1 MIGLCALEGLLG
13 REVAMNTPLISVI
26 IVIALIVG
34 STLSVMNK
42 ACKSGHHAWA
52 PQCPP
57 YGIILKLSRRPDC
70 DCRPEPRATVLARN
84 APCFIA
90 HKHLAAM
97 SALPPKADIGTQSSN
112 VRFVP
117 KADIWH
123 C

>member
-34 STLSVMNK
+34 STLSVRTKPAK
-42 ACKSGHHAWA
+42 AAITLGA

-70 DCRPEPRATVLARN
+70 DCRPEPRP
-84 APCFIA
+84 PCWPAIRRA
-90 HKHLAAM
+90 SSRISTWPQCPLYPQKRTLELKRTH
-97 SALPPKADIGTQSSN
+97 ALQQL
-112 VRFVP
+112 V
-117 KADIWH
+117 
-123 C
+123 CLL

>member
-34 STLSVMNK
+34 STLSVRTKPAK
-42 ACKSGHHAWA
+42 AAITLGA

-70 DCRPEPRATVLARN
+70 DCRPEPRATVLARDT
-84 APCFIA
+84 PCFIA

-97 SALPPKADIGTQSSN
+97 SALPPKADIG
-112 VRFVP
+112 
-117 KADIWH
+117 
-123 C
+123 